1 MLLKITSSLLK
12 AITGL
17 FQTGN
22 ADGITMLADG
32 NGIFTKALGLEMD
45 GTYAKPNENNEEI
58 RNNTSGA

>member
-1 MLLKITSSLLK
+1 MK
-12 AITGL
+12 AWSEA
-17 FQTGN
+17 GN